1 MQEAPEFITIRDN
14 KYRIVDLSKGAIEIA
29 NDIQIIQNEVSKAQI
44 QINIC
49 NLAAEALVEKL
60 VAATADVE
68 VVAEEVQA

>member
-14 KYRIVDLSKGAIEIA
+14 KYKVADLPKEAIEIA
-29 NDIQIIQNEVSKAQI
+29 NDIQLIQNEVSKAQI

-60 VAATADVE
+60 VAATADLE
-68 VVAEEVQA
+68 VVTEEVQA